1 MDETPGL
8 QDGFMISKN
17 RVIAI
22 VGVTLAMLGVAW
34 LYRDPLWETAHAL
47 YRLVSDRDRVQRLIT
62 GFGMAAPLVFMAL
75 QVLQV
80 VVAPL
85 PGEATGFI
93 GGFLFGTVWG
103 LIYSSIGLAIG
114 SWINFCIGRALGHR
128 FVRHLIPKA
137 QIDRMDLLLRRQG
150 LVVVF
155 VLFLIPGFPKDYLC
169 LFLGLSTMPMKVFL
183 FLTAVGRVP
192 GTLLLSLQGASLSGG
207 DYRFFAIV
215 TGVCVAMAWIGYRY
229 REGLYRW
236 AERLNGTGNG
246 Q

>member
-1 MDETPGL
+1 M
-8 QDGFMISKN
+8 SRN
-17 RVIAI
+17 RAI
-22 VGVTLAMLGVAW
+22 PIVVLLLAMVGLTWV
-34 LYRDPLWETAHAL
+34 YRVPLWEAAGEL
-47 YRLVSDRDRVQRLIT
+47 YGLLSDRARIQGFIA
-62 GFGMAAPLVFMAL
+62 GFGMAAPLVFMGL

-93 GGFLFGTVWG
+93 GGFLFGTLHG
-103 LIYSSIGLAIG
+103 LIYSSIGLTIG
-114 SWINFCIGRALGHR
+114 SWINFCIGKALGHR
-128 FVRHLIPKA
+128 YARRLIPKA
-137 QIDRMDLLLRRQG
+137 QLDRIDQLLRRQG

-183 FLTAVGRVP
+183 LLAAVGRVP

-207 DYRFFAIV
+207 DYRLFAVV
-215 TGVCVAMAWIGYRY
+215 TAVCVAMAGAGYRF
-229 REGLYRW
+229 RERIYQW
-236 AERLNGTGNG
+236 VERLNGTENG